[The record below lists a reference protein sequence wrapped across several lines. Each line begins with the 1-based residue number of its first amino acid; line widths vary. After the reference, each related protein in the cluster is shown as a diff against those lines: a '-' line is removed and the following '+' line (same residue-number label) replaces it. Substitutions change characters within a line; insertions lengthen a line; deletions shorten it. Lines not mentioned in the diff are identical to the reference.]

1 MMMITKML
9 VDIVGR
15 DVMFAQPMRDHIVV
29 ANQGHGVA
37 IWIQS
42 VNNFLEIFAKNSC
55 GRTCESRPKC
65 QSERLRTAGRLLC
78 LKSYLIASSTYSY
91 SSTQIA

>member
-15 DVMFAQPMRDHIVV
+15 DVMFAQPMRDHNVV

-37 IWIQS
+37 TWIQS
-42 VNNFLEIFAKNSC
+42 VDNFVEIFAKNSC
-55 GRTCESRPKC
+55 GRAC
-65 QSERLRTAGRLLC
+65 
-78 LKSYLIASSTYSY
+78 KSSSKVN
-91 SSTQIA
+91 A